1 MNRKQTILSLVKSG
15 DIVKVRCLDELSLGI
30 VAPAMISTSEDHR
43 RATLLPCHCVCSM
56 TADVMER
63 SHDAIFPQYQE
74 NWDTCHFEG
83 MVIAGFGEPVT
94 VG

>member
-30 VAPAMISTSEDHR
+30 VAPAMISTSENHR
-43 RATLLPCHCVCSM
+43 RATLLPRDCVCSM
-56 TADVMER
+56 ATDVMER